1 MAAVWKRVRNGKT
14 TWVAR
19 WRDPDGV
26 QRKRSFARRAD
37 ADRFVA
43 GVAADIAR
51 GSYVD
56 PAAGRLRVEA
66 WAEIWS
72 GAQAH
77 LKYTTRARY
86 QGVVR
91 VHVLPRWGRRP
102 LSSITHAEVGQWVSD
117 LASTGLQPGSVRYA
131 HAVLSSMLALAVR
144 DGRLTRNPAEGV
156 PLPRIQPR
164 EPRFLSLDEVSALA
178 AASGDS
184 ATVIWFLA
192 LTGLRFGEMAA
203 LRVKRVD
210 LARRRVVVAESVT
223 EVSGR
228 MVWSTPKSHRTRSV
242 PLPGQLASALA
253 HACAGRGGEDLVF
266 TSPTGG
272 VLRINNWRPRVFD
285 PACRAAGLEGV
296 SPHDLRHTAA
306 SLAVSS
312 GANVKAIQRMLGHA
326 SAAMTLDVYAG
337 LFGDDLDDVATRLDG
352 LVPPLRPDAP
362 DDDPDEDPPGV
373 LARL

>member
-19 WRDPDGV
+19 WRDPDGL
-26 QRKRSFARRAD
+26 QRKKSFARRAD

-43 GVAADIAR
+43 AVAADIAR

-56 PAAGRLRVEA
+56 PAAGKVNVEA

-72 GAQAH
+72 SAQAH
-77 LKYTTRARY
+77 LKDTTRARY
-86 QGVVR
+86 AGVLR

-102 LSSITHAEVGQWVSD
+102 LSSITHAEVGRWVSD
-117 LASTGLQPGSVRYA
+117 LASSGLQPGSVRYA
-131 HAVLSSMLALAVR
+131 HAVLSSMLGLAVR
-144 DGRLTRNPAEGV
+144 DGRLARNPAEGV

-164 EPRFLSLDEVSALA
+164 EPRFLSLAEVSALA
-178 AASGDS
+178 AASGDN
-184 ATVIWFLA
+184 ATVVWFLA

-210 LARRRVVVAESVT
+210 LARRRVMVAESVT

-228 MVWSTPKSHRTRSV
+228 TVWSTPKSHRTRSV
-242 PLPGQLASALA
+242 PLPGQLAGALA
-253 HACAGRGGEDLVF
+253 GVIQAKGDDDLVF
-266 TSPTGG
+266 TAPGGG

-285 PACRAAGLEGV
+285 PACHAASLTGV

-326 SAAMTLDVYAG
+326 SAAMTLDVYTG
-337 LFGDDLDDVATRLDG
+337 LFGDDLDDVAARLDG
-352 LVPPLRPDAP
+352 LVPPLRPQP
-362 DDDPDEDPPGV
+362 LEDGLHGGPAGMA
-373 LARL
+373 ARH